1 MKERILKIMEREQM
15 SPSKFS
21 EEIGIQRSALSHILN
36 GRNKASLEVLMKI
49 LGRFD
54 YLSTDWLLFGKGSM
68 FRPDKLV
75 FQPQLFDES
84 GVSSHEDRLFS
95 EYAKEKELKD
105 KDNVSDYRMVPEKSI
120 VAVQCS
126 PQKCVSKILLFYSDN
141 TFETFVPLKEE

>member
-15 SPSKFS
+15 SPSKFA

-68 FRPDKLV
+68 FRPDRMAI
-75 FQPQLFDES
+75 QTQLFDES
-84 GVSSHEDRLFS
+84 GVSSAEGKVFS
-95 EYAKEKELKD
+95 EYAKEKELK
-105 KDNVSDYRMVPEKSI
+105 
-120 VAVQCS
+120 
-126 PQKCVSKILLFYSDN
+126 
-141 TFETFVPLKEE
+141 EEV

>member
-15 SPSKFS
+15 SPSKFA

-68 FRPDKLV
+68 FRPDRMAI
-75 FQPQLFDES
+75 QTQLFDES
-84 GVSSHEDRLFS
+84 GVSSAEGKVFS
-95 EYAKEKELKD
+95 EYAKEKELKEE
-105 KDNVSDYRMVPEKSI
+105 VSEYRVVPEKS
-120 VAVQCS
+120 VVSVQCS
-126 PQKCVSKILLFYSDN
+126 RQKCVSKILLFYSDN